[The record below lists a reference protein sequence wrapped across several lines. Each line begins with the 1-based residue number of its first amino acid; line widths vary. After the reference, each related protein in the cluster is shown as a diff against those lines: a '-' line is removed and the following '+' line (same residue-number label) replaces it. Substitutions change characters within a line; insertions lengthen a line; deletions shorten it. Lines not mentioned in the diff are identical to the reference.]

1 MRKYMAFLKVIE
13 CGSFT
18 IAADELNYTQSAVS
32 QMISALE
39 KELKTTLFIRSKF
52 GLQLTKEGEQLKPYI
67 YDLVDS
73 YNNLNEK
80 SSALSGLDSGIIRIT
95 TFGTLAG
102 GFLPKVF
109 KKFSAD

>member
-73 YNNLNEK
+73 
-80 SSALSGLDSGIIRIT
+80 
-95 TFGTLAG
+95 
-102 GFLPKVF
+102 
-109 KKFSAD
+109 